1 MSKTLVD
8 GSSFQSPQLAYPG
21 VNPSSYTRTRVR
33 AFKAIVFVACC
44 TTVETSDYEW
54 GQGREKELLTVP
66 AIVSLNLTSGMWKWG
81 R

>member
-54 GQGREKELLTVP
+54 GQGREKELLTVS